1 MARSE
6 RSGRAR
12 RARHRV
18 RNTLLTAAFAT
29 GAVAG
34 TVGAAGAAAA
44 YPHQH
49 YRSRHHRPAG
59 NTTPTTTLFSAT
71 TTVSGALPSPAPPP
85 SAPADSCVKAG
96 WALAVQGAPGSFTP
110 GADAAYLW
118 YDANGGWAL
127 RFTHAAV
134 QDKVIFAGS
143 LQVAS
148 GQFTD
153 VSAMTSQGHD
163 IVALS
168 GNKRT
173 IYFRFVDFGLLDGL
187 NFATHCT
194 KAFTV
199 NIHASGTL
207 VPAGKVYLGSSSAN
221 PPSDPFKVARGT
233 LLSAGIKQ
241 LTTKR

>member
-1 MARSE
+1 MAGSE
-6 RSGRAR
+6 RSARAP

-18 RNTLLTAAFAT
+18 RTALLTAAVAT
-29 GAVAG
+29 GALTA

-44 YPHQH
+44 YPRQQSHL
-49 YRSRHHRPAG
+49 RHHH
-59 NTTPTTTLFSAT
+59 PTTGTPPGPFSV
-71 TTVSGALPSPAPPP
+71 TTVASTLPSPAPPP
-85 SAPADSCVKAG
+85 SAPADSCIKAS
-96 WALAVQGAPGSFTP
+96 WAQAVQGAPGVFTP

-118 YDANGGWAL
+118 YDADGGWAL
-127 RFTHAAV
+127 RFTHATA

-153 VSAMTSQGHD
+153 VTAMTNRGHD

-168 GNKRT
+168 ANKRT

-199 NIHASGTL
+199 NLHASGTV
-207 VPAGKVYLGSSSAN
+207 VPAGRVYLGSSSAN

-233 LLSAGIKQ
+233 LLSAGVRQ
-241 LTTKR
+241 LATKR